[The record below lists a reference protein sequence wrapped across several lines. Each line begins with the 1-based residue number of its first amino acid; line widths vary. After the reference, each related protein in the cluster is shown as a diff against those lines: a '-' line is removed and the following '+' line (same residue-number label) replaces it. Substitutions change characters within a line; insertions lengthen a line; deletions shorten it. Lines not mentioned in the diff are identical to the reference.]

1 MKKTIYVVNNPGY
14 GDGPIMEA
22 FVNKKDAEKVAD
34 KWTNDDV
41 DDLEYFVTEVT
52 LHPEGDNEAD

>member
-14 GDGPIMEA
+14 GDEPIMEA

-52 LHPEGDNEAD
+52 LHPEGYNEAD

>member
-14 GDGPIMEA
+14 GDDPIMEA

-41 DDLEYFVTEVT
+41 DDLDYSVTEVT
-52 LHPEGDNEAD
+52 LHTEGDNEVD

>member
-14 GDGPIMEA
+14 GDDPIMEA

-34 KWTNDDV
+34 QWTNDDV
-41 DDLEYFVTEVT
+41 DDLDYSVTEVT
-52 LHPEGDNEAD
+52 LHPEGDNEVD

>member
-22 FVNKKDAEKVAD
+22 FVNKEDAEKVAD
-34 KWTNDDV
+34 QWTNDDV
-41 DDLEYFVTEVT
+41 DDLVYYVTEVT
-52 LHPEGDNEAD
+52 LHPEGDNEVD